1 MMREMT
7 SRERVMT
14 ALEHREPDRVP
25 LDLSMTI
32 GAYSKLVRHLGLES
46 SVDPEPQTTRWETYV
61 PIDRKVL
68 EALNVDVVHLS
79 AQPPQCIPKVFADG
93 TIMDE
98 WGVRRKRVERY
109 GGGYYF
115 EMVDHPL
122 KDADIGDLAD
132 FPWPSPHDPGVMD
145 GLVERARD
153 WYENTDFAL
162 QVWLEKG
169 GLGEQAGYL
178 RGIERWWTDL
188 ALKPEFAMA
197 LMNKLCDIA
206 IEFDKVGIELIGKYV
221 NVVRFTGWD
230 LGCQTG
236 PIFSPAMV
244 DQMFKPVIKRL
255 WTTVKDF
262 LHRVN
267 PKAKIYFHTC
277 GGIYPLIPIF
287 IECGLDILDPLQTTA
302 AGMDMEKI
310 KREFGDKL
318 AFHGSIDIQRV
329 MPFGTVD
336 EVREEVKLRIK
347 QLAPGG
353 GFILA
358 PSHAFQDDT
367 PPENIVAMYRAGKE
381 YGKYPIRL

>member
-1 MMREMT
+1 V
-7 SRERVMT
+7 S
-14 ALEHREPDRVP
+14 
-25 LDLSMTI
+25 
-32 GAYSKLVRHLGLES
+32 
-46 SVDPEPQTTRWETYV
+46 
-61 PIDRKVL
+61 IDQKVL
-68 EALNVDVVHLS
+68 EALSIDVVHVS
-79 AQPPQCIPKVFADG
+79 TQPPHGIPNVLRDG
-93 TIMDE
+93 SIVDE
-98 WGVRRKRVERY
+98 WGIRRKRAERS

-115 EMVDHPL
+115 EMVEHPL
-122 KDADIGDLAD
+122 KDADIKDLD
-132 FPWPSPHDPGVMD
+132 DYPWPSPYDPGVMD
-145 GLVERARD
+145 GLEERTRG
-153 WYENTDFAL
+153 WYEDSDFAI
-162 QVWLEKG
+162 QAWLEKG

-178 RGIERWWTDL
+178 RGIEQWWTDL
-188 ALKPEFAMA
+188 VLQPEFATA

-206 IEFDKVGIELIGKYV
+206 IEFDKVGIELIGKYI

-244 DQMFKPVIKRL
+244 NKMFKPVINRL

-262 LHRVN
+262 LHKVN

-277 GGIYPLIPIF
+277 GGIYPLIPTF

-302 AGMDMEKI
+302 AGMDMVRI

-318 AFHGSIDIQRV
+318 AFHGSIDIQQV

-336 EVREEVKLRIK
+336 QVKEEVKLRIK

-367 PPENIVAMYRAGKE
+367 PPENIVAMYEAGKV
-381 YGKYPIRL
+381 YGRYPIGF